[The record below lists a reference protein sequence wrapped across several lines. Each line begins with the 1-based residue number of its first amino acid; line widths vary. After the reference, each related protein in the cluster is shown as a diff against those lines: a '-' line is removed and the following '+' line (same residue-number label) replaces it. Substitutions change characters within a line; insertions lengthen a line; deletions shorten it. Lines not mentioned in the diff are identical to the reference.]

1 MKFVSMLA
9 VIAALAG
16 CDVLRKVG
24 PQTVAGFEANGI
36 LGALDGAS
44 GAILARC
51 RMLDGSI
58 VRIAVDDLAI
68 LAGQGDLVTR
78 VGAARARACAV
89 AGGVQAI
96 AAVTN

>member
-1 MKFVSMLA
+1 MKFISMLA

-44 GAILARC
+44 GAILAKC
-51 RMLDGSI
+51 DMLDGSTLR
-58 VRIAVDDLAI
+58 VAVDNL
-68 LAGQGDLVTR
+68 GDLTGTGTLVDR
-78 VGAARARACAV
+78 VAHARARACRV
-89 AGGVQAI
+89 IGGVQAVAN
-96 AAVTN
+96 AAN